1 MSNDLVIWSLLG
13 IFNEQH
19 FICWPFSCKL
29 SHTLHSR
36 RLACIKNDT
45 IQVVITVCWRFHSS
59 LSWPCHQDI
68 NTAVWITIQSTLIK
82 TLYQPDTSLTLYHA
96 AWHKSDIIPCSL
108 TQVWHYTM
116 QPDTSLTLY
125 HAAWHKSD
133 IIPCSLTQVLHY
145 TMPPDTS
152 LTLNHAARHKSYIIP
167 CRLTQ
172 VWHYTMQP
180 DTSLTLYHAA

>member
-45 IQVVITVCWRFHSS
+45 IHVVITVCWRFHHR

-68 NTAVWITIQSTLIK
+68 NTAVWITIQSTLINNII
-82 TLYQPDTSLTLYHA
+82 P
-96 AWHKSDIIPCSL
+96 AWHKSDIIQCSL

-125 HAAWHKSD
+125 NAAWHTSY
-133 IIPCSLTQVLHY
+133 IIPCSLTQVL
-145 TMPPDTS
+145 
-152 LTLNHAARHKSYIIP
+152 
-167 CRLTQ
+167 
-172 VWHYTMQP
+172 HYTMQP
-180 DTSLTLYHAA
+180 DTSLTLYHAAWHKSYGLQSTC